1 MKTTNKISGFMLAAL
16 SMFTFIS
23 CESVTQS
30 NVSPVGNEQVIS
42 IVGITEEPIDD
53 MEQSSLLFM
62 REEEKVARDVYLK
75 LYELWG
81 SQVFQNISSSEQ
93 RHMDA
98 ILTLLDRYGLVDPAA
113 GKDIGEFTNAD
124 LQKLYD
130 DLLVKGSVSW
140 EQALHVGALIEE
152 VDIQD
157 LKNAINNSV
166 DNQDVTYVYEQ
177 LKKGSV
183 NHLNAFVTNL
193 SRLGIS
199 YEPQYLTT
207 DEYNSYLR

>member
-1 MKTTNKISGFMLAAL
+1 MLVIL
-16 SMFTFIS
+16 SMFVFIS

-30 NVSPVGNEQVIS
+30 NVSPVGSGQVIS
-42 IVGITEEPIDD
+42 IAGIAEEPISDI
-53 MEQSSLLFM
+53 EHSSLLFM

-75 LYELWG
+75 LHALWG
-81 SQVFQNISSSEQ
+81 AQVFGNISASEQ
-93 RHMDA
+93 HHMDA
-98 ILTLLDRYGLVDPAA
+98 ILTLLDRYGLEDPAA

-130 DLLVKGSVSW
+130 DLWVRGSASL
-140 EQALHVGALIEE
+140 EEALRVGALIEE

-157 LKNAINNSV
+157 LKNAINSSV
-166 DNQDVTYVYEQ
+166 DNQDIAYVYEQ

-193 SRLGIS
+193 TRLGIT
-199 YEPQYLTT
+199 YEAQYLSA